1 MKKIIYFLI
10 LTSFSFYAQKKEKIV
25 FLFDQNKD
33 SIILKNNY
41 RIYKIGNNETF
52 KYSVKKHKKI
62 NVTYDSIKK
71 HIISTHDFLKKNKFK
86 KDPIYYNEYKFYIFI
101 KNNYKNGCL
110 VEVEK
115 IWLVE
120 SKIAD

>member
-1 MKKIIYFLI
+1 MKRIIFFLL
-10 LTSFSFYAQKKEKIV
+10 LTSFSFYAQKKDKIV
-25 FLFDQNKD
+25 FLFDQKKD

-52 KYSVKKHKKI
+52 KYSVKKHKEV
-62 NVTYDSIKK
+62 NVTYESIKEY
-71 HIISTHDFLKKNKFK
+71 IISTHDFLKKKKFK
-86 KDPIYYNEYKFYIFI
+86 KEPNYYNQFNFYIFI
-101 KNNYKNGCL
+101 KNNYKYGCL

>member
-10 LTSFSFYAQKKEKIV
+10 LTSFSFFAQKKEKIV

-41 RIYKIGNNETF
+41 RIYTIGNNETF
-52 KYSVKKHKKI
+52 KHSIKKHKEI
-62 NVTYDSIKK
+62 NVTYESIKK
-71 HIISTHDFLKKNKFK
+71 HVISPHDFLKKNKFK
-86 KDPIYYNEYKFYIFI
+86 KNPNYYNEYIFYIFI
-101 KNNYKNGCL
+101 RKNYKYGCL

>member
-41 RIYKIGNNETF
+41 RIYTIGNNQTF
-52 KYSVKKHKKI
+52 KYSVKKHKEI
-62 NVTYDSIKK
+62 NVTYEKIKK
-71 HIISTHDFLKKNKFK
+71 QVVSTHDFLKKNKFK
-86 KDPIYYNEYKFYIFI
+86 KDPKYYNEYLFYIFI
-101 KNNYKNGCL
+101 RNNYKSGCL